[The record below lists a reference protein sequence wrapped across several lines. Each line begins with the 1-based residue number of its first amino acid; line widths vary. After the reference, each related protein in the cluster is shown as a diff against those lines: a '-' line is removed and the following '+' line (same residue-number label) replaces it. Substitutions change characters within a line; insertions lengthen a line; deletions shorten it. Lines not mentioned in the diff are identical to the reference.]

1 MLVDRAIA
9 ADETDFFER
18 KIRPVLIEHC
28 YECHAGDADLI
39 QGGLRLDD
47 PKMMLRGGDSGP
59 AVMPG
64 EPDKSLLLA
73 AIRYDGFGDAA
84 RLADS
89 TSK

>member
-1 MLVDRAIA
+1 MFGSPNSYRSILGTLGFVVCVVLADRAIA

-47 PKMMLRGGDSGP
+47 PN
-59 AVMPG
+59 
-64 EPDKSLLLA
+64 
-73 AIRYDGFGDAA
+73 IDAP
-84 RLADS
+84 RR
-89 TSK
+89 